1 MQSSAPSKSIHYT
14 ASNGKPYVISQMGHG
29 RHCANEVV
37 NGITTSRG
45 VLFRGLRHAVN
56 AIEAHSTQPD
66 AILNY
71 EGSTPFT
78 IRRPR
83 VSTVRALIGG
93 AA

>member
-1 MQSSAPSKSIHYT
+1 MQSSALSKSIHYT

-29 RHCANEVV
+29 RHCANEIVDGV
-37 NGITTSRG
+37 TTSRG

-83 VSTVRALIGG
+83 VSTVRAIAGG

>member
-1 MQSSAPSKSIHYT
+1 MQNSAPSKSIHYT
-14 ASNGKPYVISQMGHG
+14 ATNGKPYVISQMGHG

-37 NGITTSRG
+37 DGITTSRG

-66 AILNY
+66 AVLNY
-71 EGSTPFT
+71 EASTPYT
-78 IRRPR
+78 TRRPR
-83 VSTVRALIGG
+83 ASTVSAVIGG

>member
-1 MQSSAPSKSIHYT
+1 MKSTVHYT

-29 RHCANEVV
+29 RHCANEIVD
-37 NGITTSRG
+37 GITTSRG

-56 AIEAHSTQPD
+56 AIEAHSTQSD

-83 VSTVRALIGG
+83 VSTVRAIAGG

>member
-1 MQSSAPSKSIHYT
+1 MKSTVHCT

-29 RHCANEVV
+29 RHCANEIVDGV
-37 NGITTSRG
+37 TTSRG

-71 EGSTPFT
+71 EGSTPYT
-78 IRRPR
+78 TRRPR
-83 VSTVRALIGG
+83 VSTVRAMIGG
-93 AA
+93 VA

>member
-1 MQSSAPSKSIHYT
+1 MKPIKTIHYIAT
-14 ASNGKPYVISQMGHG
+14 NGKPYVVSQTGCDQY
-29 RHCANEVV
+29 CANEVI
-37 NGITTSRG
+37 NGQTTERG

-71 EGSTPFT
+71 EASTPFT
-78 IRRPR
+78 THRRPR
-83 VSTVRALIGG
+83 ASTVSAAIGG

>member
-1 MQSSAPSKSIHYT
+1 MKSTIHYT
-14 ASNGKPYVISQMGHG
+14 ASNGKPYVFSQMGHG

-83 VSTVRALIGG
+83 VSTVRAIAGG

>member
-1 MQSSAPSKSIHYT
+1 MKSTVHHT

-29 RHCANEVV
+29 RHCANEIVD
-37 NGITTSRG
+37 GITTSRG

-56 AIEAHSTQPD
+56 AIEAHSTQSD

-71 EGSTPFT
+71 EGSTPYT
-78 IRRPR
+78 TRRPR
-83 VSTVRALIGG
+83 VSTVRAMTGG